1 MGYIYFTRHGQ
12 SLWNIEKKICGATD
26 IALSDLG
33 REQASALG
41 CRIREMLDADD
52 ACVILLSEDG
62 NAFRIDEILYSPLS
76 RTTETAQLIAEATG
90 IPCRPEQRIIE
101 QDFGRYEGLDRELEE
116 FSKDKMRFFYDFDG
130 GETMARCMARVY
142 SLMGDLEA
150 ESRQTGRIYLLVAHN
165 GIARGFESWFREMTI
180 QEYANGCRFG
190 NCELIRREFK

>member
-12 SLWNIEKKICGATD
+12 SLWNIEKRICGATD

-33 REQASALG
+33 REQAAALG
-41 CRIREMLDADD
+41 REIRQKMEAG
-52 ACVILLSEDG
+52 EKTPDG
-62 NAFRIDEILYSPLS
+62 APFRIDEILYSPLS
-76 RTTETAQLIAEATG
+76 RTTETAQLIAAETG
-90 IPCRPEQRIIE
+90 IACRPEQRIIE

-116 FSKDKMRFFYDFDG
+116 LAADKMRFFYDFDG

-190 NCELIRREFK
+190 NCELIRREFE

>member
-41 CRIREMLDADD
+41 CRIREMLDAG
-52 ACVILLSEDG
+52 EKTPDG

-116 FSKDKMRFFYDFDG
+116 FAADKMRFFYDFDAVRRWPDAWRVCTASW
-130 GETMARCMARVY
+130 ETWRRRAGRRAGSICWSRTTGSHAGSSRGSAR
-142 SLMGDLEA
+142 
-150 ESRQTGRIYLLVAHN
+150 
-165 GIARGFESWFREMTI
+165 
-180 QEYANGCRFG
+180 
-190 NCELIRREFK
+190 

>member
-41 CRIREMLDADD
+41 CRIRQMLDAG
-52 ACVILLSEDG
+52 EKTPDG

>member
-41 CRIREMLDADD
+41 CRIRQMLDAG
-52 ACVILLSEDG
+52 EETPDG
-62 NAFRIDEILYSPLS
+62 KAFRIDEILYSPLM

-142 SLMGDLEA
+142 HLMGDLEK
-150 ESRQTGRIYLLVAHN
+150 ESRETGKIYLLVAHN

>member
-12 SLWNIEKKICGATD
+12 SLWNIEKRICGATD

-33 REQASALG
+33 REQASELG
-41 CRIREMLDADD
+41 CRIRQMQDAG
-52 ACVILLSEDG
+52 VKTPDG

-116 FSKDKMRFFYDFDG
+116 FAADKMRFFYDFDG

-190 NCELIRREFK
+190 NCELIRREFE

>member
-41 CRIREMLDADD
+41 CRIREMLDAG
-52 ACVILLSEDG
+52 EKTPDG

>member
-41 CRIREMLDADD
+41 CRIREMLDAG
-52 ACVILLSEDG
+52 EKTPDG

-190 NCELIRREFK
+190 NCELIRREFE

>member
-12 SLWNIEKKICGATD
+12 SLWNIEKRICGATD

-33 REQASALG
+33 REQAAALG
-41 CRIREMLDADD
+41 REIRRKMETG
-52 ACVILLSEDG
+52 EKTPDG
-62 NAFRIDEILYSPLS
+62 ELFRIDEILYSPLS
-76 RTTETAQLIAEATG
+76 RTTETAQLITAETG
-90 IPCRPEQRIIE
+90 IACRPEQRIIE

-116 FSKDKMRFFYDFDG
+116 FAADKMRFFYDFDG

-142 SLMGDLEA
+142 SLMGDLEK
-150 ESRQTGRIYLLVAHN
+150 ESRETGKIYLLVAHN

>member
-41 CRIREMLDADD
+41 CRIREMLDAG
-52 ACVILLSEDG
+52 EKTPDG

-142 SLMGDLEA
+142 HLMGDLEK
-150 ESRQTGRIYLLVAHN
+150 ESRETGKIYLLVAHN

>member
-41 CRIREMLDADD
+41 CRIREMLDAG
-52 ACVILLSEDG
+52 EKTPDG

-116 FSKDKMRFFYDFDG
+116 FAADKMRFFYDFDG

>member
-12 SLWNIEKKICGATD
+12 SLWNIEKRICGATD

-41 CRIREMLDADD
+41 CRIREMLDAG
-52 ACVILLSEDG
+52 EKTPDG

-116 FSKDKMRFFYDFDG
+116 FAADKMRFFYDFDG